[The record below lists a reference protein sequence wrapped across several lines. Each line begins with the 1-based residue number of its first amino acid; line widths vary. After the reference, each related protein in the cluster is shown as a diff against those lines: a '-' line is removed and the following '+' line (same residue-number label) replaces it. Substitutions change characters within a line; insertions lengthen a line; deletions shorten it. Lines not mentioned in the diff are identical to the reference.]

1 MDARTLRARSREL
14 VRELGMFAPQC
25 CATPLTPVEA
35 HLLIE
40 LESGPLTNNQL
51 AERLRVDKSNTSRP
65 LSRLQE
71 RELVIRQPHAVD
83 GRSQE
88 LGLTA
93 SGQRLLHEL
102 HRDLDQHSDQVLAQL
117 SPQEQQQLQQG
128 LELYLRALQSHRL
141 QQGYQIRRLQPED
154 QSAIAQVIRLVSAE
168 HGLTADK
175 GYGVADPTLDQ
186 LYPQYQGSDRAY
198 WVITD
203 AQGAILG
210 GGGIAPLQGA
220 NGAVCELQK
229 MYFLP
234 ELRGKGLG
242 RRLVLQALAFA
253 RQSGYSCCYLE
264 TTAALRQA
272 ERLYQSLG
280 FRHLQTAMGNTGH
293 CDCEIRMSLE
303 LTPELSSVDRQTT
316 TTMTA
321 ACHCAGAADQ
331 NNDA

>member
-65 LSRLQE
+65 LSRLQD
-71 RELVIRQPHAVD
+71 RELVTRQPHAVD

-88 LGLTA
+88 LCLTPN
-93 SGQRLLHEL
+93 GNRLLEEL
-102 HRDLDQHSDQVLAQL
+102 HQDLDRHSEQVLAQL
-117 SPQEQQQLQQG
+117 SPQEQEQVRQG
-128 LELYLRALQSHRL
+128 LELYLQAMRHNRL
-141 QQGYQIRRLQPED
+141 QLGYQIRTLQPDD
-154 QSAIAQVIRLVSAE
+154 QAAIAQVIRRVSAE

-175 GYGVADPTLDQ
+175 GYGVADPALDR
-186 LYPQYQGSDRAY
+186 LYPLYQGSGCAY
-198 WVITD
+198 WVVTD
-203 AQGAILG
+203 SQGIILG

-220 NGAVCELQK
+220 NDSVCELQK

-242 RRLVLQALAFA
+242 RRLVLQALDFA
-253 RQSGYSCCYLE
+253 RQAGYVCCYLE
-264 TTAALRQA
+264 TTAVLHQA

-280 FRHLQTAMGNTGH
+280 FQHLSSALGNTGH
-293 CDCEIRMSLE
+293 CDCEIRMSLY
-303 LTPELSSVDRQTT
+303 LHPDLPHADNQTPTT
-316 TTMTA
+316 IS
-321 ACHCAGAADQ
+321 ACQCSG
-331 NNDA
+331 

>member
-14 VRELGMFAPQC
+14 VRELGMFDPQC

-65 LSRLQE
+65 LNRLQE
-71 RELVIRQPHAVD
+71 RELVMRQPHAVD

-88 LGLTA
+88 LGLTPR
-93 SGQRLLHEL
+93 GQRLLEEL
-102 HRDLDQHSDQVLAQL
+102 HQDLDQHSDLVLAQL
-117 SPQEQQQLQQG
+117 APQEQQQLQQG
-128 LELYLRALQSHRL
+128 LEIYLRALYYRRQ
-141 QQGYQIRRLQPED
+141 QQGFQIRRLQPED
-154 QSAIAQVIRLVSAE
+154 QSAIAQVIRQVSAE

-175 GYGVADPTLDQ
+175 GYGVADPALDQ
-186 LYPQYQGSDRAY
+186 LYPQYQGAGRAY

-203 AQGAILG
+203 VQDFILG

-220 NGAVCELQK
+220 NVTVCELQK

-234 ELRGKGLG
+234 ELRGKGFG
-242 RRLVLQALAFA
+242 RRLVLQALEFA
-253 RQSGYSCCYLE
+253 RQSGYSRCYLE
-264 TTAALRQA
+264 TTAALHQA

-280 FRHLQTAMGNTGH
+280 FQYLQSAMGNTGH

-303 LTPELSSVDRQTT
+303 LQTDFIEQQTREKTCPRTLT
-316 TTMTA
+316 TIEPTQA
-321 ACHCAGAADQ
+321 IA
-331 NNDA
+331 